1 MPLSVERGYR
11 QVRSWGL
18 TTNLARTGRRVRVAG
33 TAAWARRE
41 TGIGRL
47 LPSPLL
53 RRRVVHTTGDIS
65 RVHSQRWACRAS
77 IGWWRDRVKYTK
89 ERGPAAAPGVEA
101 RPQLRPLVLTPSGGL
116 QDARSRLAPTLHTP
130 RRQDR
135 TSPARLVPRSGRP
148 AGVPCPTPRQIR
160 PRMPAI
166 SSS

>member
-116 QDARSRLAPTLHTP
+116 QDARSRPAPTLHTP

-135 TSPARLVPRSGRP
+135 ASPERRGRLR
-148 AGVPCPTPRQIR
+148 CPPLRVVAPLLRQG
-160 PRMPAI
+160 
-166 SSS
+166 